1 MSTEQIPG
9 QMSMTAGEIRDALD
23 RMEAGYP
30 AEPEWTRP
38 LKMIEEAKRIRD
50 LADRLIAEEVA
61 GARSVEHASKR
72 VRLEKAGD
80 AGDSDQARDRL
91 TLVDHGTARDK
102 RMHGWDVI
110 GWVLGISGEA
120 ARQRYGR

>member
-23 RMEAGYP
+23 RIEAGYP
-30 AEPEWTRP
+30 DDQQWVRTLRA
-38 LKMIEEAKRIRD
+38 IEDAKLIRS
-50 LADRLIAEEVA
+50 LSERLIAEQVA
-61 GARSVEHASKR
+61 EARSIENESHR
-72 VRLEKAGD
+72 VRLDKTGEDGT
-80 AGDSDQARDRL
+80 GNDRL
-91 TLVDHGTARDK
+91 SLVGHGTARDK
-102 RMHGWDVI
+102 RMYGWDVI